1 MKYVKQAF
9 IIFFISFL
17 GELLNKF
24 IPLPIPAGVY
34 GLVMLLAALC
44 LGVVKLP
51 DVENFGNFMI
61 EVMPIM
67 FVPGA
72 AAVVVYYKEV
82 LAILAPFVIVVIV
95 STVVVIG
102 ATGRTTQYLIRSKG
116 KWMK

>member
-34 GLVMLLAALC
+34 GLVMLLASLC
-44 LGVVKLP
+44 FGIVKLP
-51 DVENFGNFMI
+51 DVENFGGFLI
-61 EVMPIM
+61 EAMPIM

-72 AAVVVYYKEV
+72 AAVIVYYREV
-82 LAILAPFVIVVIV
+82 LAILLPFVLVVIL
-95 STVVVIG
+95 STVVIIG
-102 ATGRTTQYLIRSKG
+102 ATGLTTQFLIRSKE
-116 KWMK
+116 KWKK